1 MPLVTRISG
10 QGNIFK
16 RDDEP
21 PNWIDGDLWADS
33 NATPRALFINN
44 DGTAEQL

>member
-1 MPLVTRISG
+1 MPLVTRQAN

-21 PNWIDGDLWADS
+21 PQWDDGDLWADS
-33 NATPRALFINN
+33 NASPRSLFINN
-44 DGTAEQL
+44 DGTALRI